1 MLHPKLRSTVIGTR
15 YITVYR
21 QPMKTRCILCQ
32 HRDGNSSLCTL
43 IDISATNLLTNN
55 PDFEE
60 QAFCFFKGIVSMNPV
75 PFDLCHYS
83 VHALAKK
90 RPLQLLTFLNEG
102 RFVSIRKVCVTAC
115 ELNLPGI
122 IQFIVNEYPEYIEEM
137 PYDTS
142 VQFFSGFEYIGTPQ
156 QHRVWT
162 LFFLRG
168 KHPANNSVYSK
179 RKLRLF

>member
-1 MLHPKLRSTVIGTR
+1 
-15 YITVYR
+15 
-21 QPMKTRCILCQ
+21 
-32 HRDGNSSLCTL
+32 
-43 IDISATNLLTNN
+43 
-55 PDFEE
+55 
-60 QAFCFFKGIVSMNPV
+60 MNPV

-90 RPLQLLTFLNEG
+90 RPLQLLMFLNEG

-122 IQFIVNEYPEYIEEM
+122 VQFIVNEYPEYIEEM

-162 LFFLRG
+162 LFF
-168 KHPANNSVYSK
+168 SS
-179 RKLRLF
+179 RKTPCQ